1 MEYSSEFNNMTKNL
15 FEKTMKSNP
24 PVTVLQKRLLRRIKY
39 LFKLAE
45 NNSKQKSLDNVIQ
58 ALMNYIKISEDLKN
72 IEK

>member
-1 MEYSSEFNNMTKNL
+1 MEYSSELNNMTKNL

-39 LFKLAE
+39 LFRLAE
-45 NNSKQKSLDNVIQ
+45 NNSKQKSFDNVIQ
-58 ALMNYIKISEDLKN
+58 ALRNYTEISENLKN